1 MNQRND
7 VGGSLGNN
15 STNANRPRQIRP
27 AEQQLQRQQQQQP
40 QQQYQQQHVVL
51 VHDQQ
56 ILQQELAR
64 VAAARGQLQLEEER
78 IRAYEQGL
86 TL

>member
-7 VGGSLGNN
+7 VGGSLGNS
-15 STNANRPRQIRP
+15 STNANRPRQTRP
-27 AEQQLQRQQQQQP
+27 AEQQLQRQ

-86 TL
+86 ML

>member
-7 VGGSLGNN
+7 VGGSLGNS

-27 AEQQLQRQQQQQP
+27 AEQQLQRQQQQP

-86 TL
+86 ML

>member
-7 VGGSLGNN
+7 VGGSLGNS

-27 AEQQLQRQQQQQP
+27 AEQQLQR

-86 TL
+86 ML